1 MQACCCSSA
10 FQLNHQN
17 PVAYKIYDGAE
28 YDLRCYQITIEQDPE
43 KATYLLT
50 VTGTLGSF
58 SKVRKGIKR

>member
-1 MQACCCSSA
+1 MQACCYSSV
-10 FQLNHQN
+10 FHLNHQN

-50 VTGTLGSF
+50 VTGTLGD
-58 SKVRKGIKR
+58 